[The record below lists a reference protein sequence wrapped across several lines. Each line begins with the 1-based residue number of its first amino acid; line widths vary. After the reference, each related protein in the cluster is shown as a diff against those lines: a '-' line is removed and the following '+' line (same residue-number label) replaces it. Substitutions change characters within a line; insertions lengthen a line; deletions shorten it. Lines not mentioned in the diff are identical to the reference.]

1 MTLARGGHRS
11 PDGCR
16 GRIGSTTLVPGKIT
30 KVSRCSDRGD
40 TAAVERRRARRNGDS
55 LTVDHWG
62 LVGPARHRGEHRRLS
77 HPTAVRDRVIVVA
90 VAAGAITSS
99 GSALVTQHED
109 NSGEHIDLIA
119 HQSTISPSVPDA
131 PPTASDQPQAPAP
144 LPGVPEPITPRDDA
158 AVEKATSMVT
168 SLMTGTAIDTQ
179 RQIIEETARRPQAAM
194 PTSGSLTSG
203 FGQRWGALHGGAD
216 IANAIGT
223 PILAASD
230 GMVIDA
236 GPAQGF
242 GNWVRIMS
250 DEGTMTVYGH
260 MEEVLVSTGQR
271 VQAGQTIALMGNRGF
286 STGPHLHFEVWTNQG
301 RDRADPLEWLRQKG
315 VDPDS
320 STSLSVQ
327 S

>member
-1 MTLARGGHRS
+1 MPRGLQWPNRL
-11 PDGCR
+11 DYLR
-16 GRIGSTTLVPGKIT
+16 TGKIT
-30 KVSRCSDRGD
+30 KASRRSDRGD
-40 TAAVERRRARRNGDS
+40 TAAVKRRRARRNGDS

-62 LVGPARHRGEHRRLS
+62 LDGTVRHRGEHRRPS
-77 HPTAVRDRVIVVA
+77 QATAVRDRVIVVA
-90 VAAGAITSS
+90 VAAGAVTSS
-99 GSALVTQHED
+99 GSALATPHED
-109 NSGEHIDLIA
+109 ASGEHIDLIA
-119 HQSTISPSVPDA
+119 HQSTISPSAPEV
-131 PPTASDQPQAPAP
+131 PPTASDQAEAPVP
-144 LPGVPEPITPRDDA
+144 LPGSPEPITPREDA
-158 AVEKATSMVT
+158 ADEGAASMVT
-168 SLMTGTAIDTQ
+168 SLMTGTAIDTY
-179 RQIIEETARRPQAAM
+179 RQVTEETARRPKAAM

-223 PILAASD
+223 PILAASE

-286 STGPHLHFEVWTNQG
+286 STGPHLHFEVWTNEG

-315 VDPDS
+315 VDPYS
-320 STSLSVQ
+320 NNSLAVQ